1 VAEPVRLIKRY
12 ANRKLY
18 DTGSGELTSL
28 RRIED
33 LVRAGVDIRVV
44 DHDTGEDMTSEV
56 LVGILGN
63 SMGAG
68 TIDGDTALLTSLI
81 RTPND
86 LVAALFKDE
95 QRTEE
100 LRAMG
105 ERVRLLSA
113 TIDALLGQMD
123 DGGEPPPA
131 PAPKPGPT
139 PKPAPARKRTG
150 PARNPRS

>member
-1 VAEPVRLIKRY
+1 VADPVRLIKRY

-28 RRIED
+28 RRIEE

-44 DHDTGEDMTSEV
+44 DHDTGDDMTSEV

-63 SMGAG
+63 SMGTG
-68 TIDGDTALLTSLI
+68 TIEGDTTLLTSLI

-123 DGGEPPPA
+123 EGEAPPPA
-131 PAPKPGPT
+131 PP
-139 PKPAPARKRTG
+139 PKPAAARKRTG